1 LRSAVAGSDERAVLV
16 VLRRKLADRLD
27 SDELPS
33 YVLAQITRQ
42 FLQVD
47 AEIRSIDAAQDQ
59 DQDQDQDDDDPCE
72 H

>member
-1 LRSAVAGSDERAVLV
+1 MLV

-59 DQDQDQDDDDPCE
+59 DQDR
-72 H
+72 